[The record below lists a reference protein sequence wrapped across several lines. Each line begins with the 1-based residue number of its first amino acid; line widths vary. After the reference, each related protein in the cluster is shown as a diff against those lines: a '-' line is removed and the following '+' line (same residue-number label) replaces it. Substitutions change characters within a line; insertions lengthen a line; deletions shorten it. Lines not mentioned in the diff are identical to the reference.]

1 MATVPINA
9 DSSPGVVLELL
20 YSIKVKDAMTRDVMT
35 ASPTSKLR
43 DVQTLMRDNAIT
55 GIPILEEGR
64 LLGIVSIGDI
74 ISALDSGTMDRS
86 ANAVMSGS
94 VITLDEEMPLSFAVT
109 YFDRYKF
116 GRVPSSIV
124 GKLSGILTSS
134 ISSAVSYRA

>member
-1 MATVPINA
+1 MQMATVPINA

-35 ASPTSKLR
+35 ASPASKLR
-43 DVQTLMRDNAIT
+43 DVQKLMRDNAIT

-64 LLGIVSIGDI
+64 LLGIVSIGDV

-86 ANAVMSGS
+86 AEAVMSSS

-116 GRVPSSIV
+116 GRFPVLDSS
-124 GKLSGILTSS
+124 GRLSG
-134 ISSAVSYRA
+134 